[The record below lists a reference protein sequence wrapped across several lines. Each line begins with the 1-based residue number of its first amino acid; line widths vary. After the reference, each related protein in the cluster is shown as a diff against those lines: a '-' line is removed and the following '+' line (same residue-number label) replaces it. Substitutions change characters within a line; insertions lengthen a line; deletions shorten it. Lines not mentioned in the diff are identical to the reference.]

1 MLKIKKITIE
11 NFRGIKTPFEIDF
24 SKSGDPSVAI
34 YGRNGTGKSSIVDAW
49 EWINNDF
56 KIAHLNREGISQKD
70 YPHNACDGLN
80 SSVQLD
86 LQYTSPNTLKIT
98 YNKSKPTTP
107 TILGDYPLFK
117 SYSYYPNYLRYADL
131 RDFVYKTKKEKYE
144 YIARFFGLEAYLK
157 SQSELQAYITKLELK
172 INQEQTKFDK
182 LTEEI
187 ENIIGLQTITETE
200 IVNYINTLA
209 SKHGIA
215 TIKQFKECKQ
225 ILNKLKKQV
234 EENPKT
240 KELVEW
246 KSFQLKLNQ
255 FYPLSKVKI
264 EAEELEKIFEELK
277 KDEANFTKLILSN
290 LYKIGTDI
298 IPQLENKTICP
309 LCDNKFEGNLLEHVK
324 EKHKSLD
331 ALNKKKTD
339 FEKKQAAL
347 LRTFNSL
354 SKKIAIIQSEP
365 GAIVL
370 LTMEELFNV
379 LEEISLSVPEITEVL
394 TSEVTEI
401 EVIKLGT
408 QPFIDKIDDLVDN
421 EEIHKKSVTD
431 KITELESDVTRK
443 TLAEDYHSHKKLI
456 TDYFN
461 YIVSEKGLSHLKTT
475 KSNFDK
481 LFHTLTLFIQNK
493 IQVTFGS
500 ISANVIDYFNIL
512 ETANPHIKNP
522 EIKLILGKDK
532 AVELEIEFVSTKIT
546 PAFKFLSESQ
556 VNSFGLSI
564 FLAAVRHFNSSFKF
578 IILDDV
584 VSSFD
589 AFKRPKL
596 IDLLNTKFN
605 DFQILMLTH
614 DDVFFTE
621 LSRHLPKWNR
631 IKFTGWNY
639 TTGPTYKIAKN
650 YHEQILDAI
659 TDDDAETAGQKL
671 GKYLEWILSDIN
683 ENMES
688 DIRYTKDSNYTL
700 SELFPAARKQFEKK
714 LKSGTKVHS
723 VVKLFTDLEN
733 SSSFRNFVVHYKNV
747 TVPYTSIE
755 IKEVYDKWLGIE
767 NLIYCVP
774 CKKFVKLDRTTSGDF
789 VRCNDGHINLLDSFY
804 FS

>member
-11 NFRGIKTPFEIDF
+11 NFRGVKTPFEIDF
-24 SKSGDPSVAI
+24 TKSGDSSVAI

-56 KIAHLNREGISQKD
+56 KIAHLNREGVSQKD
-70 YPHNACDGLN
+70 YPHNACNGLN
-80 SSVQLD
+80 CSVQLH
-86 LQYTSPNTLKIT
+86 LQSTSPDTLKIT
-98 YNKSKPTTP
+98 YNSSKPTTP
-107 TILGDYPLFK
+107 TIVGDYALFK

-157 SQSELQAYITKLELK
+157 SQSELQAYIKKLELK
-172 INQEQTKFDK
+172 INQEQTGFDK
-182 LTEEI
+182 ITEEI
-187 ENIIGLQTITETE
+187 ENIIGHQSITETE

-209 SKHGIA
+209 TKHGIA
-215 TIKQFKECKQ
+215 IIKQFKECKQ

-255 FYPLSKVKI
+255 FYLVSKLKT
-264 EAEELEKIFEELK
+264 EAEELEEIFEELK
-277 KDEANFTKLILSN
+277 KDEANFTKLILST
-290 LYKIGTDI
+290 LYKIGTEI
-298 IPQLENKTICP
+298 VSQLEDKTICP
-309 LCDNKFEGNLLEHVK
+309 LCDNKFEGDLLEHVK

-339 FEKKQAAL
+339 FEKKQAVL
-347 LRTFNSL
+347 LKAFNSL

-365 GAIVL
+365 GANVL
-370 LTMEELFNV
+370 VAMEDLFND
-379 LEEISLSVPEITEVL
+379 LEIIGLSVPEFTEVL
-394 TSEVTEI
+394 TKTVTEI
-401 EVIKLGT
+401 EVIKLST
-408 QPFIDKIDDLVDN
+408 QPFIDKIDNLVEN
-421 EEIHKKSVTD
+421 EASHKKNVTD
-431 KITELESDVTRK
+431 KIAELESDATRK
-443 TLAEDYHSHKKLI
+443 TLADDYHNLKQLI
-456 TDYFN
+456 TDHFN
-461 YIVSEKGLSHLKTT
+461 YLVSEKVLSHLKTT
-475 KSNFDK
+475 KINFDT
-481 LFHTLTLFIQNK
+481 LFNILTLFIQNK

-500 ISANVIDYFNIL
+500 ISANVIDYFNVL

-522 EIKLILGKDK
+522 EIKLKMGKDK
-532 AVELEIEFVSTKIT
+532 AVELEIEFVSTRVT

-564 FLAAVRHFNSSFKF
+564 FLAAVRHFNSKFKF
-578 IILDDV
+578 IILDDI

-596 IDLLNTKFN
+596 IDLINTRFN
-605 DFQILMLTH
+605 DFQILILTH

-621 LSRHLPKWNR
+621 LSRHLSKWNR

-639 TTGPTYKIAKN
+639 TTGPVYKVAKN

-659 TDDDAETAGQKL
+659 AEDDAETAGQKL
-671 GKYLEWILSDIN
+671 GKYLEWILSEIN

-688 DIRYTKDSNYTL
+688 EIRYTKDNNYTL
-700 SELFPAARKQFEKK
+700 SELFPAAKKQFEKK
-714 LKSGTKVHS
+714 LKSGTKVHC
-723 VVKLFTDLEN
+723 VVKLITDLEK

-755 IKEVYDKWLGIE
+755 IKEVYDKWLSIE
-767 NLIYCVP
+767 KLIYCIS

-789 VRCNDGHINLLDSFY
+789 VRCNEGHINLLDSSY
-804 FS
+804 FT